1 MSLIINKKYEII
13 EKLGE
18 GAFGKIFLGK
28 NIITQEKI
36 AVKLDEGDK
45 TDALQEFHFYRQHS
59 VDSDKAQEIDKPIV
73 IIPGGGYG
81 KDSWEIYYDFVKTTL
96 SR

>member
-18 GAFGKIFLGK
+18 GTFGKIFLGE

-36 AVKLDEGDK
+36 AVKRDEGDK
-45 TDALQEFHFYRQHS
+45 TM
-59 VDSDKAQEIDKPIV
+59 
-73 IIPGGGYG
+73 
-81 KDSWEIYYDFVKTTL
+81 
-96 SR
+96 